1 MAEKTV
7 ITVETLVDAAP
18 QEAWNAFTQP
28 ESIVK
33 WNFADPSWHCPSAS
47 NDVRV
52 GGTLKA
58 RMEAKDGSMG
68 FDFEAV
74 YTEVVPLKSLKYAMG
89 EAEGRREVVVTFH
102 PEGGGTRVTES
113 FEAESTFS
121 HEQQRSGWQSILDN
135 YKKHVE
141 GR

>member
-1 MAEKTV
+1 MSEKTV
-7 ITVETLVDAAP
+7 ITVETLVDAPA
-18 QEAWNAFTQP
+18 QKAWDGFTKP

-33 WNFADPSWHCPSAS
+33 WNFADPSWHCPSAG

-68 FDFEAV
+68 FDFEAR
-74 YTEVVPLKSLKYAMG
+74 YTEVTPLKRLKYVMG
-89 EAEGRREVVVTFH
+89 EDEGKREVVVEFRA
-102 PEGGGTRVTES
+102 EGSKTRVVES

>member
-1 MAEKTV
+1 MPEK
-7 ITVETLVDAAP
+7 ITVEVLVDAPA
-18 QEAWNAFTQP
+18 QKAWDGFTEP

-33 WNFADPSWHCPSAS
+33 WNFADPSWHCPRAA

-52 GGTLKA
+52 GGVLNA

-68 FDFEAV
+68 FDFEAR
-74 YTEVVPLKSLKYAMG
+74 YSEVVPLQKLKYVMG
-89 EAEGRREVVVTFH
+89 EDEGRREVIVTFRA
-102 PEGGGTRVTES
+102 EGGKTRVSET
-113 FEAESTFS
+113 FDAENTFS
-121 HEQQRSGWQSILDN
+121 LEQQRSGWQSILDN